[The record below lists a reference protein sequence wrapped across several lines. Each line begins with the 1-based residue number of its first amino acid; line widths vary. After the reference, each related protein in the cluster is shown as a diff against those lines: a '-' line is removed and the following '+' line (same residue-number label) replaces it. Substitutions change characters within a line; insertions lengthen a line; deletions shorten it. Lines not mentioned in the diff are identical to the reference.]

1 MHWTNIL
8 IDFLLGVY
16 VLDCAFMGLV
26 ILMQRS
32 KQEGL
37 GAAFGGGFTESV
49 FGAQTSNVLVKATVW
64 ASILFFVLS
73 ITLARLYAHLDSVTL
88 QTQSPVQQ
96 LLSQPVAKPAATPA
110 TNPAPATAPAT
121 TAAPTTSTPAPSAT
135 TAPAAPAVTP
145 TAPAPVS
152 PATGKPATTPSK

>member
-8 IDFLLGVY
+8 IDLLLAVY
-16 VLDCAFMGLV
+16 VLDCVFMGLV

-64 ASILFFVLS
+64 AAILFFVLS
-73 ITLARLYAHLDSVTL
+73 ITLARLYAHLDSVAL
-88 QTQSPVQQ
+88 QNQSPVQQ
-96 LLSQPVAKPAATPA
+96 LLSQPVAPAVKP
-110 TNPAPATAPAT
+110 TAPAT
-121 TAAPTTSTPAPSAT
+121 PTNPSTTPASTTTTPASSAT
-135 TAPAAPAVTP
+135 TTPAAPAVTP
-145 TAPAPVS
+145 TVPAPVS
-152 PATGKPATTPSK
+152 PTTGKPATTPSK